1 MNGEEAKPA
10 EVKEA
15 KTSLGLK
22 ENVEGLLCYL
32 VTFITGIVFLLIE
45 KESRFVR
52 FHAMQSTVTFLSLF
66 ILQWI
71 LGFLAITIFILAP
84 FFGLLSLLINLV
96 ILILWIVGMVKAYQG
111 EMYKFPIFGDIAE
124 NMLK

>member
-1 MNGEEAKPA
+1 MNGEEAKPT

-32 VTFITGIVFLLIE
+32 VTFITGILFLLLE
-45 KESRFVR
+45 KESKFVR

-71 LGFLAITIFILAP
+71 LGFLAIVIFILAP
-84 FFGLLSLLINLV
+84 LFGLLSLLVNLV

-111 EMYKFPIFGDIAE
+111 QMYKFPIFGDIAE
-124 NMLK
+124 SFLK